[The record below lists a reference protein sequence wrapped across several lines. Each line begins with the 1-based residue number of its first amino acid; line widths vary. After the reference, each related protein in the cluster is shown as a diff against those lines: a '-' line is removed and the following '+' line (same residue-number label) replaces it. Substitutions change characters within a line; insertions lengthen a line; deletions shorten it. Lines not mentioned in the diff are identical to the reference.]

1 MLLII
6 MLYPVLVMGFKDL
19 LAGLLGFMRW
29 PRNPNKNNNRC
40 PAARPPAVLL
50 VRLPAMKRFLISLS

>member
-29 PRNPNKNNNRC
+29 PKNPNKTIINPS
-40 PAARPPAVLL
+40 PAARL
-50 VRLPAMKRFLISLS
+50 VRCQLRFLISLS

>member
-19 LAGLLGFMRW
+19 LAGLLGFMSW
-29 PRNPNKNNNRC
+29 QKKKKYEP
-40 PAARPPAVLL
+40 
-50 VRLPAMKRFLISLS
+50 LPALLAAACTSTACTPDALPA